1 MTYIAAAHTALPLH
15 RYSQDQLIAEF
26 RELWAKKYFNV
37 DRIEQFHRNVMVGS
51 RNLALPIERYKQL
64 SGFGESN
71 AAYIEAAMEI
81 VERLVGGMLRDCEV
95 DPSEIGLIVST
106 SVTGIAVPSLD
117 ARLMNRIAFKNSLRR
132 IPLFGLGCMGGAAGI
147 SRAADYLKGHP
158 EDNALFFSVEL
169 CSLTLQREDLSVANI
184 VSSGLFGD
192 GAAAV
197 LLLGKNS
204 RLAGRVHPGLVL
216 SGKPQIRAP
225 RIVDNRSCFFPNT
238 ERVMGWDMTDS
249 GFQVVLDPGVPEFAR
264 EHLKPGLEAFL
275 KEHSLSIGDID
286 VWIAHPGGPK
296 VITGMEE
303 GLGLA
308 PGTLKLSVKS
318 LQEYGNL
325 SSASVLFI
333 LKETLAENP
342 PPGSLGVLVAM
353 GPAFAAEYSLLQW

>member
-1 MTYIAAAHTALPLH
+1 MPAVGAAHTALPLH
-15 RYSQDQLIAEF
+15 QYTQDQLIAAF
-26 RELWAKKYFNV
+26 RELWAAKYFNV

-51 RNLALPIERYKQL
+51 RSLALPLEKYREL
-64 SGFGESN
+64 SGFADSN
-71 AAYIEAAMEI
+71 KAYLEASMEI
-81 VERLVGGMLRDCEV
+81 LERMVGELLYDAGV
-95 DPSEIGLIVST
+95 KPSEIHAIIST

-117 ARLMNRIAFKNSLRR
+117 ARLMNRIPFPHSVKRL
-132 IPLFGLGCMGGAAGI
+132 PLFGLGCMGGAAGI

-158 EDNALFFSVEL
+158 AENVLFFSVEL

-197 LLLGKNS
+197 ILVGDQS
-204 RLAGRVHPGLVL
+204 PIRDRIHPGLSL
-216 SGKPQIRAP
+216 PGKPGIRAP
-225 RIVDNRSCFFPNT
+225 RILDNRSCFFPGT
-238 ERVMGWDMTDS
+238 ERVMGWDMQDT

-264 EHLKPGLEAFL
+264 QNIRPGLEAFL
-275 KEHSLSIGDID
+275 KDHNLTIEDID

-308 PGTLKLSVKS
+308 QGTLNLSMES
-318 LQEYGNL
+318 LQKYGNL

-333 LKETLAENP
+333 LKEALASNP
-342 PPGSLGVLVAM
+342 PPGSFGVLLAM

>member
-1 MTYIAAAHTALPLH
+1 
-15 RYSQDQLIAEF
+15 
-26 RELWAKKYFNV
+26 
-37 DRIEQFHRNVMVGS
+37 MVGS
-51 RNLALPIERYKQL
+51 RNLALPLERYKQL

-81 VERLVGGMLRDCEV
+81 VERLVGGMLRECGV
-95 DPSEIGLIVST
+95 NPSSIHLIVST

-117 ARLMNRIAFKNSLRR
+117 ARLMNRIAFPHSLRR

-147 SRAADYLKGHP
+147 SRAADYLRGHP
-158 EDNALFFSVEL
+158 EESAIFFSVEL
-169 CSLTLQREDLSVANI
+169 CSLTLQREDLSIANI

-204 RLAGRVHPGLVL
+204 PLAGRVHPGLL
-216 SGKPQIRAP
+216 LPGQPDIRMP
-225 RIVDNRSCFFPNT
+225 RILDNRSCFFPNT
-238 ERVMGWDMTDS
+238 ERVMGWDMQDT

-264 EHLKPGLEAFL
+264 AHLRPGIEAFL
-275 KEHSLSIGDID
+275 KEHGLSIGDID

-308 PGTLKLSVKS
+308 PGTLKLSMES
-318 LQEYGNL
+318 LAKYGNL

-333 LKETLAENP
+333 LKETLAANP
-342 PPGSLGVLVAM
+342 PAGSLGVLVAM
-353 GPAFAAEYSLLQW
+353 GPAFAAEYALLQW

>member
-1 MTYIAAAHTALPLH
+1 MSYIAAAHTALPLH
-15 RYSQDQLIAEF
+15 KYTQDQLISAF

-51 RNLALPIERYKQL
+51 RNLALPLEKYEQL

-81 VERLVGGMLRDCEV
+81 VERMVGEMLRECDV
-95 DPSEIGLIVST
+95 QPSDIHLIVST

-117 ARLMNRIAFKNSLRR
+117 ARLMNRIPFSSSLKR
-132 IPLFGLGCMGGAAGI
+132 IPLFGLGCMGGASGI
-147 SRAADYLKGHP
+147 SRAADYLRGHP
-158 EDNALFFSVEL
+158 EENALFFSVEL
-169 CSLTLQREDLSVANI
+169 CSLTLQREDLSIANI

-197 LLLGKNS
+197 LMLGKNS
-204 RLAGRVHPGLVL
+204 KLAGRVHPGLVL
-216 SGKPQIRAP
+216 AGKPEIRMP
-225 RIVDNRSCFFPNT
+225 RILDNRSCFFPNT
-238 ERVMGWDMTDS
+238 ERIMGWDMKDT

-264 EHLKPGLEAFL
+264 EHLRPGLESFL
-275 KEHSLSIGDID
+275 KDHSLTIGDID

-296 VITGMEE
+296 VISGMEE

-308 PGTLKLSVKS
+308 PGTLRLSIES
-318 LQEYGNL
+318 LQKYGNL

-333 LKETLAENP
+333 LQETLALNP
-342 PPGSLGVLVAM
+342 ASGSLGVLVAM